1 MSTEVRANGRVHTA
15 MGRETVARSLGPL
28 VTARHGDGLSRTT
41 ARAGDAIVSL
51 LDSPYVLATVKPTD
65 EALMVQPVAMIDE
78 PSGPE
83 PIARAKR
90 AHRWGGYSAG
100 RKVFSVAAGMAL
112 AGGAAYGA
120 TNWIVA
126 LTGGSSGEGQAA
138 TIQNLTIT
146 SVSTPS
152 PTNDLYPGGTGDVVV
167 TITNP
172 NPYPVTITAMDLPT
186 STTYATGY
194 TTASLTTQ
202 QSGCISSTPS
212 DVIWNDSTST
222 SGSAHTL
229 TTPLVVG
236 ASGNANNPLTVT
248 LTNDASMTASAP
260 AACAGAYFSM
270 PSLTGI
276 AATGGAGTATSTP
289 ATDAWTS

>member
-1 MSTEVRANGRVHTA
+1 MANSRVHTA
-15 MGRETVARSLGPL
+15 LGRRTVARSLGPL
-28 VTARHGDGLSRTT
+28 ALVANGARLSGTT
-41 ARAGDAIVSL
+41 THDVN
-51 LDSPYVLATVKPTD
+51 ATVSVL
-65 EALMVQPVAMIDE
+65 EAPYTLAVVKASDRPVSAQTVFTVVQPVAH
-78 PSGPE
+78 E
-83 PIARAKR
+83 PITPTKR
-90 AHRWGGYSAG
+90 APRWGGYSAG

-146 SVSTPS
+146 AVSTPL
-152 PTNDLYPGGTGDVVV
+152 PANELYPGGIGDVVV

-186 STTYATGY
+186 NTTYATGY
-194 TTASLTTQ
+194 TTASLLSQ
-202 QSGCISSTPS
+202 QSGCISTTPS
-212 DVIWNDSTST
+212 DVIWNDSTSS

-248 LTNDASMTASAP
+248 LSNDASMTASAP

-276 AATGGAGTATSTP
+276 AASGGTGTATSTP
-289 ATDAWTS
+289 ATDGWTS

>member
-1 MSTEVRANGRVHTA
+1 

-28 VTARHGDGLSRTT
+28 VTARHRAGLSRTT
-41 ARAGDAIVSL
+41 ARAGGAIESG
-51 LDSPYVLATVKPTD
+51 LDSPYFLATVKPTD
-65 EALMVQPVAMIDE
+65 EPLVVRPVAMIVG
-78 PSGPE
+78 PSGHE
-83 PIARAKR
+83 PIARATR

-100 RKVFSVAAGMAL
+100 RKVFSVAAGIAL

-202 QSGCISSTPS
+202 QSGCISSSPS

-229 TTPLVVG
+229 TTPIVVG